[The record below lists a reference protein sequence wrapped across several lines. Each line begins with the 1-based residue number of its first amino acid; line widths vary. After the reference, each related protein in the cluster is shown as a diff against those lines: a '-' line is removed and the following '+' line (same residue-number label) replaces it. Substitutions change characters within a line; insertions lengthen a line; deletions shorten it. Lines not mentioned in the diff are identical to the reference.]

1 MRSVVN
7 FACHKTLSKGQL
19 IDRCK
24 NAPRVQSLRRWST
37 CQVDEG
43 PADVD
48 VGADVVRLH
57 LDCAP
62 EVGEGLAEPRLR
74 LEGVADV
81 VEELRVARVHL
92 ETGLK

>member
-1 MRSVVN
+1 MPVT
-7 FACHKTLSKGQL
+7 FQKGNLL

-24 NAPRVQSLRRWST
+24 NALRVQSLRWST

-57 LDCAP
+57 LDGAT